1 MDEFGNTIHVI
12 DGVLEAQFLLS
23 EARFTRERSTHWEV
37 SGEANIST
45 ALGWAADS
53 DSYAVVVGGLLTLSS
68 WTLFLPSND
77 ALAALPT
84 EWRTKLQSDVSLFYL
99 VLSRLSIL
107 DVYPAERLKTNRTGL
122 LTYDTTS
129 LMDIIYADGNTFISL
144 DGETARVVGSD
155 NLAARG
161 VVHAIDKVLF
171 PESIFS
177 LLNGES

>member
-84 EWRTKLQSDVSLFYL
+84 EWRTKLQSDVSLSF
-99 VLSRLSIL
+99 
-107 DVYPAERLKTNRTGL
+107 DDP
-122 LTYDTTS
+122 LTY
-129 LMDIIYADGNTFISL
+129 IICA
-144 DGETARVVGSD
+144 
-155 NLAARG
+155 
-161 VVHAIDKVLF
+161 
-171 PESIFS
+171 S
-177 LLNGES
+177 LLKMSKLANIPCAFAPKYPGRLPRRTSQDESNWSTDV